1 MKNKSEKILTG
12 LVCLL
17 LLIASG
23 SLAKGAESSSESL
36 LESNKSA
43 IVEFY
48 KAVQSA
54 ELESLSS
61 FFTEVYEIQDVGTMK
76 DIKKSHISETSPNI
90 EERIKYLREALPGFE
105 IDVNELIAEG
115 DKVFANVTMTG
126 VQEGAFLGIEPT
138 GKIITMQSFVI
149 FTLERGKI
157 KKALE
162 LWDELGVMKQMGYIK
177 ID

>member
-1 MKNKSEKILTG
+1 MKNKSEKLFSG
-12 LVCLL
+12 LVLL
-17 LLIASG
+17 LLIITSG
-23 SLAKGAESSSESL
+23 SPAKGAESSSESL
-36 LESNKSA
+36 LESNKSV

-54 ELESLSS
+54 ELESLGS

-76 DIKKSHISETSPNI
+76 DIKKSHISETSSNI

-105 IDVNELIAEG
+105 IEVNELIAEG
-115 DKVFANVTMTG
+115 NKVFANVTMTG
-126 VQEGAFLGIEPT
+126 AQEGAFLGIEPT

-149 FTLERGKI
+149 FTLEQGKI

-162 LWDELGVMKQMGYIK
+162 LWDELSVMKQMGYIK